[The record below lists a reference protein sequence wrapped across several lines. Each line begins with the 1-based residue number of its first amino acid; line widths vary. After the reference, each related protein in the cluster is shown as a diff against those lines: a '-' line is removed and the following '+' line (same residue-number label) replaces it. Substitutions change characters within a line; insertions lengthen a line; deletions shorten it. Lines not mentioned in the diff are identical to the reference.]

1 VGGLGVTLGSTGLY
15 VFRAVVT
22 DVAGNTAYVGGNTYG
37 VSMSY
42 DLSQRSMKPYS
53 NLGGAESTPPNAS
66 KDSQF
71 ALQSADFELDLSQTS
86 PSDAKASELGN
97 ALSSYLESGL
107 DVQTSVEPLGLAPL
121 SRLLE
126 SVPALANALS
136 DYQIANIG
144 LVKSDQAGDLLR
156 KVKEN
161 SEAYPKP
168 ILAPPNGSS

>member
-1 VGGLGVTLGSTGLY
+1 VLFGTEAATGDY
-15 VFRAVVT
+15 TFRALVT
-22 DVAGNTAYVGGNTYG
+22 DVAGNTADSTFTMVYVSLD
-37 VSMSY
+37 VEA
-42 DLSQRSMKPYS
+42 MKPYS
-53 NLGGAESTPPNAS
+53 NLGGAESTPPNALM
-66 KDSQF
+66 DSQF
-71 ALQSADFELDLSQTS
+71 ALQSADFELDLSQTN

-144 LVKSDQAGDLLR
+144 LVKSDQAADLLR
-156 KVKEN
+156 KVKET